1 MNLDSI
7 FEFVLV
13 TIMLLVGIMGINW
26 YKYHKSQQVQQIQP
40 QQPPKLTDPI
50 GREQDSGKVLRAV
63 KSFASRN
70 GYEVIA
76 PGKISFG
83 TGVSDFDA
91 IVVGSFGVLAVRS
104 MGYSGQVYGSEKD
117 EKWVQTTAKGRVE
130 FKNPM
135 QQAQADARLV
145 REVLFENK
153 LKSVP
158 VETICVFPSSA
169 TELIVPRS
177 TPIYRMKEFSAQ
189 LLKDHYTDDRK
200 VDIDA
205 VAKALRAAVE
215 K

>member
-1 MNLDSI
+1 MDPI
-7 FEFVLV
+7 FEFILV
-13 TIMLLVGIMGINW
+13 TIMLIVGIFGINW

-40 QQPPKLTDPI
+40 QQPPKILEPI
-50 GREQDSGKVLRAV
+50 GREQDCSKVVRAV

-70 GYEVIA
+70 GYEVIV

-104 MGYSGQVYGSEKD
+104 VGYSGQVYGSENE
-117 EKWVQTTAKGRVE
+117 EKWVQTTAKGRIE
-130 FKNPM
+130 FKNPLR
-135 QQAQADARLV
+135 QAQADSRLV

-158 VETICVFPSSA
+158 VETMCVFPSHA

-177 TPIYRMKEFSAQ
+177 TPVYRMKDFSAQ